1 MIRLEET
8 GVSAGIHNTVLAY
21 EVALLEEHV
30 ASLSNSKGFSAQVCK
45 AVQSYLMDRMEIIE
59 QEEE

>member
-1 MIRLEET
+1 M
-8 GVSAGIHNTVLAY
+8 SAGIHNTVLAY